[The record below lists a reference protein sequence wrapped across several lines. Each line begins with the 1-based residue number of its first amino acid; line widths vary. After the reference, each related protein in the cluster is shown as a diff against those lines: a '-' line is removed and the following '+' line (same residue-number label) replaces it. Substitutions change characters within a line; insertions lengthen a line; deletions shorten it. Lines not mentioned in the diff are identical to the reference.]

1 MDVLGIKLENCYG
14 IQQLDA
20 SLAFEGSPKRKGSPE
35 IPFGSAFSIYAPN
48 GFMKT
53 SLARTFLDFQEGRES
68 QDLVFPARPTSR
80 SITSDPATS
89 ITPESVFVIKPYVE
103 RYAGAGTST
112 LLVNPK
118 LRSEYEEA
126 VRNIES
132 TQEDLLKALKEA
144 SKWPGKASPASE
156 IKEVFQFKNPY
167 DFFAELAGSLDGD
180 TRFSDLSYN
189 EIFNDKT
196 ISAFKAGTLHEQL
209 QEYISKYQEL
219 VDKSPLLSKKFN
231 HTGAADVSKSLHS
244 NGFFDASHTL
254 NISNGGE
261 KIEIN
266 SAKDFEALV
275 IVEKQRIL
283 GDKELSAKF
292 EAVDKQLQKNVELK
306 KFREYLTEHPEIM
319 TELGD
324 FNGFRKKLWYCYF
337 NVVQSA
343 LSLFAGAY
351 ASAKDVIA
359 ETAQQALEEK
369 TKWTSVVT
377 QFNERFYVPFK
388 LVVQNQ
394 QDVILKGESPKVV
407 FEFEDGQGTCGV
419 EEDKLLQVL
428 SQGEK
433 RALYI
438 LNVLFEIQ
446 ARLESKQKTLL
457 IIDDIADSFDYKN
470 KYAIIEYFN
479 EISKIPFFRLIF
491 LTHNFDFHRTISS
504 RLQISRGRRLFAK
517 KKQGALSFVQEK
529 YQKNPFT
536 TWKGGLAQSSAFL
549 VASIPFVRNLAEYCH
564 GTNSPHYLK
573 LTSLLH
579 IKADSLTLTI
589 GDLEAS
595 FKATLLDQAA
605 LTLPNPAGSALQLVY
620 DEAEALAVRADDD
633 VELES
638 KVILSIGIRLKAE
651 EFMIAKIND
660 PAFVDAISS
669 NQTFE
674 LYSRFT
680 SAFPAASE
688 QIMVLSQVN
697 LMTPENIHLNS
708 FMYEPILDMSALHLY
723 DLYGKVKA
731 LA

>member
-14 IQQLDA
+14 IQKLDA

-53 SLARTFLDFQEGRES
+53 SLARTFLDFQEDRES

-103 RYAGAGTST
+103 RYAGSGTST

-144 SKWPGKASPASE
+144 SNWPGKASPASE
-156 IKEVFQFKNPY
+156 IKEVFQFKSPY

-180 TRFSDLSYN
+180 TRFSDLSYT

-254 NISNGGE
+254 NISNGSE
-261 KIEIN
+261 RLEIN

-275 IVEKQRIL
+275 IAEKQRIL

-292 EAVDKQLQKNVELK
+292 EAVDKQLQKNAELK

-324 FNGFRKKLWYCYF
+324 FNGFRKKLWYSYF

-359 ETAQQALEEK
+359 ETAKQALEEK
-369 TKWTSVVT
+369 TKWTAVVT

-394 QDVILKGESPKVV
+394 QDVILKGESPKIV

-446 ARLESKQKTLL
+446 ARLESKQQTLL

-479 EISKIPFFRLIF
+479 EISKVPFFRLIF

-536 TWKGGLAQSSAFL
+536 TWKSGLAQSSAFL

-564 GTNSPHYLK
+564 GTTSPHYLK

-595 FKATLLDQAA
+595 FKATLVDRAA
-605 LTLPNPAGSALQLVY
+605 LTLPNPAGSALQLIY
-620 DEAEALAVRADDD
+620 DEAEALAVGADDD

-660 PAFVDAISS
+660 SAFVDAISS